1 MKKIN
6 IGVIGLGVGYHH
18 LKYYFNNKHCNVI
31 KVCDFDKKKIFNLK
45 KKYKKINYC
54 YSDKD
59 VFNDKNIDLISI
71 ATYDNFHF
79 KQIINCLLN
88 DKHIFVEKPIC
99 LNASEY
105 KKIKEIIEK
114 KPQLKLSSNFVLRN
128 SPQFVK
134 LNKLIKRNCFG
145 KIFYI
150 NSEYNYGRIHKLS
163 EWRGS
168 IPYYSVMHGGGLHLI
183 DLVLFLTNKRA
194 VAVVA
199 SGNKIA
205 TSNIHFRHDDC
216 VSAII
221 KYEDN
226 SIMSISS
233 NFGCVTP
240 HHHTISVYGTKMSF
254 IQKYKDAKIF
264 TSRDK
269 NTNIEKMSTKYKNKD
284 KSKILDSFVNSI
296 LFNKNALVTKKQTL
310 ESIAISI
317 AINKSLK
324 SKKWEKIEY

>member
-1 MKKIN
+1 MKIRMKKIN

-18 LKYYFNNKHCNVI
+18 LKYYLNNKHCNVI
-31 KVCDFDKKKIFNLK
+31 KVCYFDKKKIFNLK

-59 VFNDKNIDLISI
+59 IFNDKNIDLISI

-105 KKIKEIIEK
+105 KKIKEIIKK

-168 IPYYSVMHGGGLHLI
+168 IP
-183 DLVLFLTNKRA
+183 
-194 VAVVA
+194 
-199 SGNKIA
+199 
-205 TSNIHFRHDDC
+205 
-216 VSAII
+216 
-221 KYEDN
+221 
-226 SIMSISS
+226 
-233 NFGCVTP
+233 
-240 HHHTISVYGTKMSF
+240 
-254 IQKYKDAKIF
+254 
-264 TSRDK
+264 
-269 NTNIEKMSTKYKNKD
+269 
-284 KSKILDSFVNSI
+284 
-296 LFNKNALVTKKQTL
+296 
-310 ESIAISI
+310 
-317 AINKSLK
+317 
-324 SKKWEKIEY
+324 

>member
-1 MKKIN
+1 MN
-6 IGVIGLGVGYHH
+6 NH
-18 LKYYFNNKHCNVI
+18 LKYYLNNKHCNVI

-59 VFNDKNIDLISI
+59 IFNDKNIDLISI

-105 KKIKEIIEK
+105 KKIKEIIKK

-254 IQKYKDAKIF
+254 IQKYKDVKIF